1 MVVKS
6 NSFGMALNKKTRHWI
21 IPVWIPSCDEQYVFA
36 GVCGGHA
43 CFEWDACMA
52 KNEDRQKKLS
62 RKFLVFKKKSNF
74 AAAFIESYLIN
85 SNRISVKIEET

>member
-1 MVVKS
+1 
-6 NSFGMALNKKTRHWI
+6 
-21 IPVWIPSCDEQYVFA
+21 
-36 GVCGGHA
+36 
-43 CFEWDACMA
+43 MA